1 MEKAEGLYCTKMFT
15 ELNGE
20 SLGFVV
26 HRNIQEIESSGS
38 VVHKDVQWI
47 EWRKRRACSAKK
59 FSGNWMKK
67 A

>member
-1 MEKAEGLYCTKMFT
+1 MKEESLGSLVNRDVQRNSMEKAEGLYCTEMFT

-38 VVHKDVQWI
+38 VVHKDVQ
-47 EWRKRRACSAKK
+47 
-59 FSGNWMKK
+59 
-67 A
+67 

>member
-1 MEKAEGLYCTKMFT
+1 MEKAEGLYCTEMFT

-38 VVHKDVQWI
+38 VVHKDVQ
-47 EWRKRRACSAKK
+47 
-59 FSGNWMKK
+59 
-67 A
+67 